1 MNLSFDLSVAL
12 GQLQRGEH
20 RSFIAAERL
29 SEAGE
34 QCGLCRMQPC
44 RPSARRVPGS
54 CARTRE
60 QHRRTLRFL
69 DNGN

>member
-44 RPSARRVPGS
+44 RPSARVAFPDH
-54 CARTRE
+54 ARELASNIAAR
-60 QHRRTLRFL
+60 
-69 DNGN
+69 